1 LRVEPGLRLGDICG
15 GPFADEAH
23 RPRRR
28 QRPDP
33 VTPLPVPQPTTQAAR
48 AQHQARRPST
58 LGLFR
63 AGGEVGGLPAVGE
76 LQADMSR
83 FLGRHVPVRGW
94 LGVVEP
100 GANPKLEPR
109 LEGPYAD
116 DRHGDR
122 FCPRQH
128 QRAGRDGARKLGHRR
143 IPRVTSR
150 LVRVLEWH
158 IVEEPHPPRLAA
170 HRTGIKTTPAS
181 SGPASRSAELM
192 PGLAALNVVRPRADA
207 LRALH
212 VDPRRGPDV
221 NWHLSGSPGKPI
233 AQSGAVQN
241 VQGVSRINQGRSR
254 SRIKDQVRLGTSCRS
269 LVARLIYCPLGSSS
283 RRPLLEVICAIPIE
297 IVPAMYM
304 RSMTY

>member
-1 LRVEPGLRLGDICG
+1 MALWPQLDALPRRVQDRLRVEPGLRLGDICG
-15 GPFADEAH
+15 GPFAEEAH
-23 RPRRR
+23 RPSRR

-33 VTPLPVPQPTTQAAR
+33 VTPLPVPQATTQAAR
-48 AQHQARRPST
+48 AQHQARRPSA

-83 FLGRHVPVRGW
+83 FLRRHVPVRGW

-122 FCPRQH
+122 FCPRQY

-150 LVRVLEWH
+150 PVRVLEWH

-170 HRTGIKTTPAS
+170 HRTGIKSTPES
-181 SGPASRSAELM
+181 NGPASRPAELT
-192 PGLAALNVVRPRADA
+192 PGLAGLNVVRPRADA
-207 LRALH
+207 LRAPCQGSTRAGGGHRAADRAAPRPAGMGGYFKILTARAITSPRIMR
-212 VDPRRGPDV
+212 DPTACTV
-221 NWHLSGSPGKPI
+221 MASL
-233 AQSGAVQN
+233 AQRAIG
-241 VQGVSRINQGRSR
+241 I
-254 SRIKDQVRLGTSCRS
+254 TSVG
-269 LVARLIYCPLGSSS
+269 LNA
-283 RRPLLEVICAIPIE
+283 
-297 IVPAMYM
+297 
-304 RSMTY
+304 